1 MVSSQQLVRLC
12 AGHKPMRMRAALE
25 TLNHA
30 ERQRGRASA
39 HGGRAAVFQQHGCAG
54 ISEGGT
60 KRWKYGMSR
69 PFYLKRARCS
79 PRADSDAD
87 GLLNAELTHLSL
99 YVLAQPKAG
108 AESGGS
114 SSSAPSGG
122 TSSSSAD
129 TSSSSG
135 TPSGGAGGASSG
147 TAAPAPGMP
156 RTGDAFPLVW
166 VTVAAA
172 ACVVLLAVLA
182 WKKHRETRA

>member
-25 TLNHA
+25 TLNHP

-79 PRADSDAD
+79 PRADSVRSIRSHRRIPPAICPIPTIICRFGISPEAAVSIGWRGEKHLMARGDIFIVPPKVEHQVVRLEDAEIISCEFSFD
-87 GLLNAELTHLSL
+87 QFFSAEGEQRLS
-99 YVLAQPKAG
+99 AG
-108 AESGGS
+108 A
-114 SSSAPSGG
+114 
-122 TSSSSAD
+122 
-129 TSSSSG
+129 
-135 TPSGGAGGASSG
+135 
-147 TAAPAPGMP
+147 
-156 RTGDAFPLVW
+156 
-166 VTVAAA
+166 
-172 ACVVLLAVLA
+172 
-182 WKKHRETRA
+182 

>member
-1 MVSSQQLVRLC
+1 MLLD
-12 AGHKPMRMRAALE
+12 
-25 TLNHA
+25 
-30 ERQRGRASA
+30 
-39 HGGRAAVFQQHGCAG
+39 
-54 ISEGGT
+54 GGT
-60 KRWKYGMSR
+60 VQPRGVLNAAFPLPQGFDAAKTQLYHV
-69 PFYLKRARCS
+69 S
-79 PRADSDAD
+79 PEGEKELLTAKTAD

-156 RTGDAFPLVW
+156 QTGDAFPLVW

-182 WKKHRETRA
+182 WKKYRETRA

>member
-1 MVSSQQLVRLC
+1 MVSSSQLVRLC

-79 PRADSDAD
+79 PRADSVRSIRSHRRIPPAICPIPTIICRF
-87 GLLNAELTHLSL
+87 GISPE
-99 YVLAQPKAG
+99 
-108 AESGGS
+108 
-114 SSSAPSGG
+114 
-122 TSSSSAD
+122 
-129 TSSSSG
+129 
-135 TPSGGAGGASSG
+135 
-147 TAAPAPGMP
+147 AAVSIGW
-156 RTGDAFPLVW
+156 RD
-166 VTVAAA
+166 
-172 ACVVLLAVLA
+172 
-182 WKKHRETRA
+182 KSI